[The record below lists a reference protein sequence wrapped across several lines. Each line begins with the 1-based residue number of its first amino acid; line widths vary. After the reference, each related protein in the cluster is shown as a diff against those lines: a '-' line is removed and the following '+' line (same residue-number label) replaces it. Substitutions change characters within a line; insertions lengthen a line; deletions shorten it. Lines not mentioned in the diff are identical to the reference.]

1 MQSLSTFDGP
11 ERRSRI
17 RFPIELGARYT
28 IVGRPE
34 IEGTG
39 WTVNISSDGALIT
52 STPEVLP
59 GTLIGVVIEW
69 PILLADVCPV
79 ALHIHGRVV
88 RSDRGLVAVQ
98 FSTHELRAQPKP
110 SDQSRVFQNGE
121 SEVASYQAAR
131 ARKRARKNKRRL
143 WDSGLGQSRS

>member
-1 MQSLSTFDGP
+1 MDRNV
-11 ERRSRI
+11 EARI

-52 STPEVLP
+52 STPEGLP

-79 ALHIHGRVV
+79 ALHIPWKGCAIGPRPRCRAILDSRIACATKTIRSVQGLPKWRV
-88 RSDRGLVAVQ
+88 RSR
-98 FSTHELRAQPKP
+98 
-110 SDQSRVFQNGE
+110 
-121 SEVASYQAAR
+121 
-131 ARKRARKNKRRL
+131 
-143 WDSGLGQSRS
+143 